1 MSFDKLSPKLQSILK
16 KRGFDKATLPQELG
30 IPEILSGRNVLV
42 IAETGSGKTE
52 SVALPIFDLWI
63 KNKEK
68 LKPISILYITPLKS
82 LNRDLFK
89 RFLWWGKELDMDISV
104 RHGDTTQYERKKQ
117 VDFPDDMLIV
127 TPETL
132 QAILPAKRMK
142 EHLRNIKWVIVDE
155 VHELVSSKRGIQL
168 SIGLERLR
176 ELCGDFQLIS
186 LSATVGFPEYVANFI
201 SGGRPTKIIRATT
214 EKQFDIQVISP
225 KIEKSDNLLAEKI
238 YSSTETAARLR
249 TVHDL
254 IKNHT
259 STLSFTNTRDFAEIL
274 TSRLRQTYPNTPIEN
289 HHSSLSKSVR
299 IDVEEKFRNQE
310 LKSIVCIHE
319 DELVYTI
326 KGLKKAKEVIVGD
339 EILSYDIK
347 TRKGTFRPI
356 TKKYKCASNEL
367 IKIKHEMGIIS
378 VTPEHP
384 LLCMGRDGFEWKMA
398 KNLKDNDVLVTVG
411 KIFGKKEATIDF
423 ITYFK
428 NVFVD
433 NKIVKKLGYKPVCPH
448 GGMGTRLSILK
459 KMMDREDL
467 LLINE
472 LYTKSGKKYYL
483 PYFLTS
489 DLGYLFG
496 FKESDG
502 REDLVLFNTNLL
514 MLNKIKKIVNKIT
527 NRTPEIKSCNWSPG
541 CYYISVSSRLF
552 ENILAEMKNR
562 ILNLPNEVKYGILAG
577 YLDGD
582 GSLTITV
589 KRNRS
594 WLKRI
599 VFSTSS
605 LEHKEY
611 ILYLLL
617 SLGFKPKVYVYKNKN
632 YYEVYLTY
640 VDDKIKFLENI
651 KNSIKVSNFP
661 SNVTL
666 GIKQQTFYGLGSY
679 LRLLRRSL
687 KIPTRL
693 LERNTS
699 YNTSRH
705 ENSKRGI
712 SIGLL
717 RKVNRYFKS
726 QLLEELVSH
735 KFSLSRVKQTKK
747 VIAHYNVVNFET
759 KDTNTYVVG
768 GIVTHNCTS
777 SLELGIDIGSIN
789 YVIQYQS
796 PRQPSK
802 LIQRV
807 GRSGHSLK
815 KKSQGVIIATD
826 IDDVFESA
834 VIAKQGLEGKLE
846 PIVAHE
852 KALDVLA
859 NQIVGMTRDKWDSTQ
874 EEIYKLVKH
883 AYPYRDLTKK
893 EFLDVCQQLNVN
905 RYLFLDSGRI
915 KGSRKGLLFY
925 FTNLSTIPDTKNYL
939 VINMVS
945 DKRVG
950 TLDEEFVAL
959 HGSTGVT
966 FVMKGET
973 WRVISVDGR
982 KIYVEPSGE
991 VDAAIPGWE
1000 GDLMPVPYQ
1009 VAQEVG
1015 HLRKIIA
1022 NSLGNNPKKK
1032 VQEEYSID
1040 DNSAKKMI
1048 DIIQKQ
1054 KKDGFIPTN
1063 HTVLVES
1070 QADNVVIHTCLG
1082 TKGNE
1087 TLGRFLSAALA
1098 EKIGSVNLRTDPYR
1112 IILQLQ
1118 IVNQKMLEDIILKT
1132 KPDDLEFYLE
1142 KNLSESRLFQWRFIH
1157 VAKKFGIIRRDAEYG
1172 RIRMSK
1178 IIDLYSGTPVWKE
1191 TLREIKTDK
1200 LDVDLVKKFLKKL
1213 QEKRLSLIFR
1223 KGLSPLGELGI
1234 KERPEL
1240 IGSGKPDLQILDIF
1254 GKRLNQKRVRL
1265 VCLNCGDWSQVYTV
1279 GELSD
1284 EIRCPKCH
1292 AKLIG
1297 MCGRTQVEV
1306 QEYVKKKLQN
1316 KPLGP
1321 EEQKRYER
1329 LRDTSDLIIVYGK
1342 KAVKAIATRGVGAKT
1357 AKRIF
1362 RGMYLDEK
1370 DFLKALLDAE
1380 RVYIKNKK
1388 YWG

>member
-1 MSFDKLSPKLQSILK
+1 MSFEKLSPKLQSILK

-30 IPEILSGRNVLV
+30 IPEILSGKNVLV

-52 SVALPIFDLWI
+52 SVVLPVFDMWL
-63 KNKEK
+63 NSKEK
-68 LKPISILYITPLKS
+68 LKPVSILYITPLKS

-186 LSATVGFPEYVANFI
+186 LSATVGSPGYVANFI
-201 SGGRPTKIIRATT
+201 SGGRPTKIIRAAT
-214 EKQFDIQVISP
+214 EKQFDIRVISP
-225 KIEKSDNLLAEKI
+225 KIEKSDDLLAEKI

-274 TSRLRQTYPNTPIEN
+274 TSRLRQTYPNTSIEN

-310 LKSIVCIHE
+310 LK
-319 DELVYTI
+319 
-326 KGLKKAKEVIVGD
+326 
-339 EILSYDIK
+339 
-347 TRKGTFRPI
+347 
-356 TKKYKCASNEL
+356 
-367 IKIKHEMGIIS
+367 
-378 VTPEHP
+378 
-384 LLCMGRDGFEWKMA
+384 
-398 KNLKDNDVLVTVG
+398 
-411 KIFGKKEATIDF
+411 
-423 ITYFK
+423 
-428 NVFVD
+428 
-433 NKIVKKLGYKPVCPH
+433 
-448 GGMGTRLSILK
+448 
-459 KMMDREDL
+459 
-467 LLINE
+467 
-472 LYTKSGKKYYL
+472 
-483 PYFLTS
+483 
-489 DLGYLFG
+489 
-496 FKESDG
+496 
-502 REDLVLFNTNLL
+502 
-514 MLNKIKKIVNKIT
+514 
-527 NRTPEIKSCNWSPG
+527 
-541 CYYISVSSRLF
+541 
-552 ENILAEMKNR
+552 
-562 ILNLPNEVKYGILAG
+562 
-577 YLDGD
+577 
-582 GSLTITV
+582 
-589 KRNRS
+589 
-594 WLKRI
+594 
-599 VFSTSS
+599 
-605 LEHKEY
+605 
-611 ILYLLL
+611 
-617 SLGFKPKVYVYKNKN
+617 
-632 YYEVYLTY
+632 
-640 VDDKIKFLENI
+640 
-651 KNSIKVSNFP
+651 
-661 SNVTL
+661 
-666 GIKQQTFYGLGSY
+666 
-679 LRLLRRSL
+679 
-687 KIPTRL
+687 
-693 LERNTS
+693 
-699 YNTSRH
+699 
-705 ENSKRGI
+705 
-712 SIGLL
+712 
-717 RKVNRYFKS
+717 
-726 QLLEELVSH
+726 
-735 KFSLSRVKQTKK
+735 
-747 VIAHYNVVNFET
+747 
-759 KDTNTYVVG
+759 
-768 GIVTHNCTS
+768 GIVCTS
-777 SLELGIDIGSIN
+777 SLELGIDIGSIDF
-789 YVIQYQS
+789 VLQYMS
-796 PRQPSK
+796 PRQVSK
-802 LIQRV
+802 IIQRV

-834 VIAKQGLEGKLE
+834 VIAKQGLSGKLE

-859 NQIVGMTRDKWDSTQ
+859 NQIVGMTRDKWDSDQ

-905 RYLFLDSGRI
+905 RYLFMNPGRI
-915 KGSRKGLLFY
+915 KSSRKGLLFY
-925 FTNLSTIPDTKNYL
+925 FTNLSTIPDTKNYM

-1022 NSLGNNPKKK
+1022 DNLGKNPKIKI
-1032 VQEEYSID
+1032 QEEYPVD

-1048 DIIQKQ
+1048 DIIRKQ
-1054 KKDGFIPTN
+1054 KKDGFIPTK

-1070 QADNVVIHTCLG
+1070 QGDNVVIHTCLG

-1087 TLGRFLSAALA
+1087 TLGRFLSVALA
-1098 EKIGSVNLRTDPYR
+1098 EKIGSVNLKTDPYR
-1112 IILQLQ
+1112 VILQLQ
-1118 IVNQKMLEDIILKT
+1118 IVNQKMLEDILLKT

-1157 VAKKFGIIRRDAEYG
+1157 IAKKFGIIRKDAEYG

-1223 KGLSPLGELGI
+1223 KGLSTLGQLGI

-1240 IGSGKPDLQILDIF
+1240 IGSGKPDIQILDIF

-1265 VCLNCGDWSQVYTV
+1265 VCLNCGEWSQVYTV

-1297 MCGRTQVEV
+1297 MCGRTQIEV
-1306 QEYVKKKLQN
+1306 QNYVKKKLQG
-1316 KPLGP
+1316 KGLGP
-1321 EEQKRYER
+1321 EEQKKYER

-1342 KAVKAIATRGVGAKT
+1342 KAVKAIATRGVGART
-1357 AKRIF
+1357 AKRIL

-1370 DFLKALLDAE
+1370 GFLKALLDAE
-1380 RVYIKNKK
+1380 RVYIKNKR